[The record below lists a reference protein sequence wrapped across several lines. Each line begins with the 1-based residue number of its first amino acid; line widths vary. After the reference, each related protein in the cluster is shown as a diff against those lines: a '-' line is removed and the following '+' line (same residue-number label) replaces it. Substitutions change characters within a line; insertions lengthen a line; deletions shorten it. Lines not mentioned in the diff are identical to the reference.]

1 MLCKLI
7 LRNVHR
13 SARDYGIYLVTLIL
27 SVGMFYGFLSL
38 SSSHYQAALPRSI
51 HLELL
56 ERGMQVAIPVLGL
69 LLLFLLSYVNA
80 HLLRAKQKSFA
91 VQTILGME
99 RRTVALLFFGETLL
113 LGSLAILAGIAL
125 GAFLSQLASFV
136 VFRAFGESYR
146 LQPGLFPDTLA
157 QTLLFFG
164 GIFLVVGL
172 RNLVLVRRLPV
183 LSMLQADRKTES
195 FPLRTQ
201 MRGWIPAVLLVSTAA
216 GGLILSLL
224 SRLSFP
230 LPWLLALL
238 LVLGAALWNLVTGI
252 WFLRA
257 CRSGGGE
264 RPLFLLSL
272 GALLAGGGLLALY
285 PLMKSLVRQGALQA
299 YLTMP
304 PLLALLLVVFALVGL
319 FSTLSWSLSRSLRPP
334 KPRYYRNLFLL
345 GQLKS
350 LSGQRGQNHGRDYR
364 GAHRRPGLLYPP
376 PPAGGPDSRV
386 PAGPVGLRGP
396 SGHHIHRPG
405 GRPAHRPAG

>member
-125 GAFLSQLASFV
+125 GAFLSQLASFA

-201 MRGWIPAVLLVSTAA
+201 MRGWIP
-216 GGLILSLL
+216 
-224 SRLSFP
+224 
-230 LPWLLALL
+230 
-238 LVLGAALWNLVTGI
+238 
-252 WFLRA
+252 
-257 CRSGGGE
+257 
-264 RPLFLLSL
+264 
-272 GALLAGGGLLALY
+272 
-285 PLMKSLVRQGALQA
+285 
-299 YLTMP
+299 
-304 PLLALLLVVFALVGL
+304 L
-319 FSTLSWSLSRSLRPP
+319 FSWS
-334 KPRYYRNLFLL
+334 
-345 GQLKS
+345 
-350 LSGQRGQNHGRDYR
+350 
-364 GAHRRPGLLYPP
+364 PP
-376 PPAGGPDSRV
+376 PPED
-386 PAGPVGLRGP
+386 
-396 SGHHIHRPG
+396 
-405 GRPAHRPAG
+405 

>member
-125 GAFLSQLASFV
+125 GAFLSQLASFA

-201 MRGWIPAVLLVSTAA
+201 MRAWIPAVLLVSTAA

-230 LPWLLALL
+230 LP
-238 LVLGAALWNLVTGI
+238 
-252 WFLRA
+252 
-257 CRSGGGE
+257 
-264 RPLFLLSL
+264 
-272 GALLAGGGLLALY
+272 
-285 PLMKSLVRQGALQA
+285 
-299 YLTMP
+299 
-304 PLLALLLVVFALVGL
+304 
-319 FSTLSWSLSRSLRPP
+319 
-334 KPRYYRNLFLL
+334 
-345 GQLKS
+345 
-350 LSGQRGQNHGRDYR
+350 
-364 GAHRRPGLLYPP
+364 
-376 PPAGGPDSRV
+376 
-386 PAGPVGLRGP
+386 
-396 SGHHIHRPG
+396 
-405 GRPAHRPAG
+405 

>member
-125 GAFLSQLASFV
+125 GAFLSQLASFA

-257 CRSGGGE
+257 CRNGGGE

-285 PLMKSLVRQGALQA
+285 PRM
-299 YLTMP
+299 
-304 PLLALLLVVFALVGL
+304 
-319 FSTLSWSLSRSLRPP
+319 
-334 KPRYYRNLFLL
+334 
-345 GQLKS
+345 
-350 LSGQRGQNHGRDYR
+350 
-364 GAHRRPGLLYPP
+364 
-376 PPAGGPDSRV
+376 
-386 PAGPVGLRGP
+386 
-396 SGHHIHRPG
+396 
-405 GRPAHRPAG
+405 

>member
-1 MLCKLI
+1 M
-7 LRNVHR
+7 
-13 SARDYGIYLVTLIL
+13 
-27 SVGMFYGFLSL
+27 
-38 SSSHYQAALPRSI
+38 
-51 HLELL
+51 
-56 ERGMQVAIPVLGL
+56 LGL

-91 VQTILGME
+91 AADHSGHGAADCGPPV
-99 RRTVALLFFGETLL
+99 FGETLL

-238 LVLGAALWNLVTGI
+238 LVLAPPCGTWLREFGFFGPAAAEAESAAVSALPGRAAGRGRPTGSVPTDEI
-252 WFLRA
+252 FGTPR
-257 CRSGGGE
+257 RTPS
-264 RPLFLLSL
+264 LSH
-272 GALLAGGGLLALY
+272 
-285 PLMKSLVRQGALQA
+285 P
-299 YLTMP
+299 MP

-319 FSTLSWSLSRSLRPP
+319 FSTLSWSLSRPC
-334 KPRYYRNLFLL
+334 
-345 GQLKS
+345 
-350 LSGQRGQNHGRDYR
+350 
-364 GAHRRPGLLYPP
+364 AHPSPGIT
-376 PPAGGPDSRV
+376 ATSFSWGS
-386 PAGPVGLRGP
+386 
-396 SGHHIHRPG
+396 
-405 GRPAHRPAG
+405 